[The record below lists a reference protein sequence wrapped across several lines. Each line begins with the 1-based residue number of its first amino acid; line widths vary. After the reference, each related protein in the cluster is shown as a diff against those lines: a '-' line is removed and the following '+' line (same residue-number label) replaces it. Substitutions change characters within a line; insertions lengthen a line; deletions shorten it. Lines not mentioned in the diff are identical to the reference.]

1 MTREEHYRRA
11 EEFIDALDKTDEAI
25 REKGGIIDPYAV
37 AQINA
42 SREYLMECAK
52 IHAIMAGVSVEVFEG

>member
-1 MTREEHYRRA
+1 MSTREEHYRKA

-42 SREYLMECAK
+42 SREYLLKRAE
-52 IHAIMAGVSVEVFEG
+52 IHAIMAGAYVDPY